1 MEMAQPLSFQPIPV
15 FNCPQDDIQKK
26 EINPYLESQMALP
39 RIVSKDSTD
48 ASWDSLAASRREK
61 HLVTLPFKLIFGM
74 TGFVTMDP
82 TCQDSK
88 LHD

>member
-39 RIVSKDSTD
+39 RIVSKGSTD

-61 HLVTLPFKLIFGM
+61 HLVTLSFKLIFGM

-88 LHD
+88 FHD